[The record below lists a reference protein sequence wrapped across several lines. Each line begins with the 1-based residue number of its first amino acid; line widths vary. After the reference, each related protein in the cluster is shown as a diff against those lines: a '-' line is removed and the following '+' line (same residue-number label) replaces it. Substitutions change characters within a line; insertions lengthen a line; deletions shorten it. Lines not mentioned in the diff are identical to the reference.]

1 MRIFQLA
8 RAAAVC
14 VVLATLAACG
24 GGTKTQQYAVE
35 GQIIGTAPQRRE
47 VTLAHKDIPNFM
59 PAMTMAYFVKDAK
72 ELDGIAAGDL
82 VTATLVLRG
91 SEIYLQ
97 NVRKTGHRELPPDA
111 RPSKVMD
118 VMQPG
123 DTVPDDPLV
132 DQAGVPRT
140 LSQWRGKVLA
150 VTFIYTRCPLPD
162 FCPLMDRHFA
172 EVQRRIATD
181 DTLRGLRGNVQLVT
195 VSFDPEHDT
204 PDVLMAHAA
213 AVKADLR
220 TWAFLTGTTDAVDHV
235 AERFGVSVI
244 KESDPAKTITHSL
257 RTAVVD
263 RQGRV
268 TTIYTGNEWTPDQL
282 IDALVHALKQ

>member
-1 MRIFQLA
+1 MRIA
-8 RAAAVC
+8 RALIVIGTCILLAG
-14 VVLATLAACG
+14 VLG
-24 GGTKTQQYAVE
+24 GCDRTKTQQYSVE
-35 GQIIGTAPQRRE
+35 GQIIGTAPERRE

-59 PAMTMAYFVKDAK
+59 PAMTMAYFVKETK

-91 SEIYLQ
+91 SEVYLQ

-111 RPSKVMD
+111 RPAKVMD

-132 DQAGVPRT
+132 DQAGVPRK

-172 EVQRRIATD
+172 EVQRRIAAD
-181 DTLRGLRGNVQLVT
+181 DTLRGHVELVT

-213 AVKADLR
+213 GVKADLR
-220 TWAFLTGTTDAVDHV
+220 SWAFLTGTADAVEHV

-244 KESDPAKTITHSL
+244 KETDAARTLTHSL
-257 RTAVVD
+257 RTAVAD

-282 IDALVHALKQ
+282 IDALKHALGQ